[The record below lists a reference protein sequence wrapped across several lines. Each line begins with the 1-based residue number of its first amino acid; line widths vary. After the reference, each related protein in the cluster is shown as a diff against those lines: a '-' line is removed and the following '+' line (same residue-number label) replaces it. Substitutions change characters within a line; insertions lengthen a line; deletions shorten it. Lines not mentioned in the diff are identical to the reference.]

1 MHCMSLDMALTL
13 ADAMG
18 FHQRL
23 FDIVWSLQFGP
34 SLFGIYERV
43 VSSMSKV
50 RKSLLYSW
58 AMVSFALKRTPEI
71 N

>member
-1 MHCMSLDMALTL
+1 MHCMSLDRALML

-23 FDIVWSLQFGP
+23 FGTVWSLQFGP

-43 VSSMSKV
+43 VSSVSKV
-50 RKSLLYSW
+50 GKSLLYSW

-71 N
+71 K

>member
-1 MHCMSLDMALTL
+1 ML
-13 ADAMG
+13 AVAMG

-23 FDIVWSLQFGP
+23 FDIVWSLQFGS
-34 SLFGIYERV
+34 SLFGIYGRV
-43 VSSMSKV
+43 VSSVSKV